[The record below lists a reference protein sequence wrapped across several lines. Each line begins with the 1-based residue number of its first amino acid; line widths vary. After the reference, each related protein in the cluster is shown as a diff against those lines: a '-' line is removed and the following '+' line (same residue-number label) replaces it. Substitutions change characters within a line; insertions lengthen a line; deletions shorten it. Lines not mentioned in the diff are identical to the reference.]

1 MMNRI
6 YTTVN
11 SIFKGLCNDLLS
23 KEKGI
28 KVFDSEELIG
38 TSVLNT
44 RFRYKPVD
52 QVTVESEDL
61 SLKSLAKIKFKKI
74 VSELIDYYKGLV
86 QINEKAWFCRTLEKD
101 NKRFTVMSYFKN
113 GKIVIDCSYKVDELV
128 IKGDGAFA
136 ALLINQITSDAFS
149 MVKDLATALEVDV
162 RLIDFNGVVFNF
174 DRVILDK
181 GSEALMSKLDE

>member
-1 MMNRI
+1 MNTL

-38 TSVLNT
+38 TSVLYVS
-44 RFRYKPVD
+44 FRYKPID
-52 QVTVESEDL
+52 QAFTESEDL

-74 VSELIDYYKGLV
+74 VSELIEYYKSLV
-86 QINEKAWFCRTLEKD
+86 QIDEKAWFCKTLEKD
-101 NKRFTVMSYFKN
+101 NKWFVVVSYFKN
-113 GKIVIDCSYKVDELV
+113 GKIVIDCGYKEEELV
-128 IKGDGAFA
+128 IKGDGAFV
-136 ALLINQITSDAFS
+136 ALLFNQITSDAFS
-149 MVKDLATALEVDV
+149 IVKDLAAALEVDV
-162 RLIDFNGVVFNF
+162 KLIDFNGVVFNF

>member
-1 MMNRI
+1 MNTL

-23 KEKGI
+23 KDKGI
-28 KVFDSEELIG
+28 KVFDSGELVG
-38 TSVLNT
+38 TSVLY
-44 RFRYKPVD
+44 RSFRYKPVD
-52 QVTVESEDL
+52 QAFSGSEDL
-61 SLKSLAKIKFKKI
+61 SLKTLAKIKFKKI
-74 VSELIDYYKGLV
+74 VSELIEYYKSLV
-86 QINEKAWFCRTLEKD
+86 QIDEKAWFCRTLEKD

-113 GKIVIDCSYKVDELV
+113 GKIVIDCSYKEDELV
-128 IKGDGAFA
+128 IKSDGAFA
-136 ALLINQITSDAFS
+136 ALLFNQITSDAFS

-162 RLIDFNGVVFNF
+162 KLIDFNGVVFNF